1 MTILNKEYIKKYA
14 LEYLKRY
21 DTSKKNLINV
31 LKRRIYKFNVRE
43 EKNKKNLFRII
54 NEVVDDLEMN
64 KVINDDNYADSK
76 IHSYLTM
83 GKSIRLI
90 RYNLLKKGLSS
101 ENINNVITKLK
112 ESAPDL
118 EIQSAH
124 TFARKKKL
132 GKYGN
137 FKNKEKDFAKM
148 ARAGFNYDIV
158 LKVLEYD

>member
-1 MTILNKEYIKKYA
+1 MRLLIPKGKTKFTDAVYGPIEVDHKEI
-14 LEYLKRY
+14 
-21 DTSKKNLINV
+21 DD
-31 LKRRIYKFNVRE
+31 F
-43 EKNKKNLFRII
+43 II
-54 NEVVDDLEMN
+54 QRSDGTPTYNFTVVVDDLEMI